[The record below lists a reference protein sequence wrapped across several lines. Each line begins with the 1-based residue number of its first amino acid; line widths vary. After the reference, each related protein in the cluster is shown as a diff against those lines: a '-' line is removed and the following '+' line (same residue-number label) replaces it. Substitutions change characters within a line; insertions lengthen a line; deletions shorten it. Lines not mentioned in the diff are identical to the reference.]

1 MSEFDRRRA
10 MSEQLAGYMGVHR
23 VIDARRREAER
34 RLGEAEADL
43 NALAKL
49 EAFAKELIDEC
60 KRQMAAIDAEARR

>member
-1 MSEFDRRRA
+1 
-10 MSEQLAGYMGVHR
+10 MGVHR